1 MTDFTCMGDQHLGRA
16 FKPSV
21 PLHRVGEREALIHAQ
36 FERELIHVTKELH
49 INLGDMFDKFV
60 VAPEVVLFAADTYAR
75 AAKANRNTHYII
87 MRGNHDV
94 SRDLSRSSS
103 FEIFTR
109 LVASVPNITV
119 VGDSPLVIGDL
130 GFLSYNAFGTA
141 REGVDSLPDNLTRV
155 FTHFDYVDWGGDH
168 VLPTQRLAA
177 KQIFNVTNGH
187 DHLRRSEKRHGVEVE
202 IFGSMQP
209 YGHAEDGTGAWY
221 RTVTLD
227 ELQGLDTH
235 LLNLRVL
242 LADGDVLPTDLD
254 CLSLTAKK
262 VRAEDTDLEVD
273 TTEFDSF
280 DIEAEIGA
288 AVDPSILEE
297 LLGVFRS

>member
-1 MTDFTCMGDQHLGRA
+1 MTNFTCMGDQHLGRA
-16 FKPSV
+16 FKSGV

-36 FERELIHVTKELH
+36 FARELMHVTTELH

-75 AAKANRNTHYII
+75 AAKANRNTHYIV

-109 LVASVPNITV
+109 LVASVSNITV
-119 VGDSPLVIGDL
+119 VGDNPLVIGNL

-141 REGVDSLPDNLTRV
+141 LEGVNSLPDNLTRI

-187 DHLRRSEKRHGVEVE
+187 DHLRRSEKRHGVEVD
-202 IFGSMQP
+202 IYGSLQP
-209 YGHAEDGTGAWY
+209 FSHAEDGTGAWY

-235 LLNLRVL
+235 LLNIRVL

-262 VRAEDTDLEVD
+262 IRGEDVVVD

>member
-1 MTDFTCMGDQHLGRA
+1 MSA
-16 FKPSV
+16 FRLRRLTSLV
-21 PLHRVGEREALIHAQ
+21 
-36 FERELIHVTKELH
+36 
-49 INLGDMFDKFV
+49 
-60 VAPEVVLFAADTYAR
+60 TYAR

-109 LVASVPNITV
+109 LVLAAPNITV

-141 REGVDSLPDNLTRV
+141 LEGVDSLPDGLTRI

-177 KQIFNVTNGH
+177 KSIFNVTNGH
-187 DHLRRSEKRHGVEVE
+187 DHLRRSEKRHGVNVD

-209 YGHAEDGTGAWY
+209 YSHAEDSTGEWY

-227 ELQGLDTH
+227 ELARLDTH
-235 LLNLRVL
+235 RKNVRVL
-242 LADGDVLPTDLD
+242 LAEAEVLPLDID

-262 VRAEDTDLEVD
+262 VRTEDENLSVDTD
-273 TTEFDSF
+273 EFDSF
-280 DIEAEIGA
+280 DMEAEITA
-288 AVDPSILEE
+288 AVDPSIIEE
-297 LLGVFRS
+297 LLGVYRS